1 MSFKATIDVGGKTF
15 ELVHCES
22 ILEQKTDS
30 AGRPSSGVHGG
41 HIWIVVEGT
50 ADDTFGSWVTDPTK
64 KQDGT
69 ITFFKIDQDSKFKEI
84 EFKGAYLTYLIE
96 SFITD
101 EDASD
106 PKRLSGDEL
115 NFDYK
120 PVEIG
125 FEILESVQ
133 KRTNMSYLILC
144 RLSAEKIKIDGVDH
158 DNKW

>member
-15 ELVHCES
+15 ELIHCES
-22 ILEQKTDS
+22 VLEQKTDP

-41 HIWIVVEGT
+41 HIWIAVEGT
-50 ADDTFGSWVTDPTK
+50 DDDTFGSWVTDPTK

-84 EFKGAYLTYLIE
+84 EFKGAYLTLMIE

-101 EDASD
+101 EDISDLARREYFSASIPD
-106 PKRLSGDEL
+106 IEDGYIIMRE
-115 NFDYK
+115 
-120 PVEIG
+120 
-125 FEILESVQ
+125 VQ
-133 KRTNMSYLILC
+133 DRTQMSYIIVC

>member
-15 ELVHCES
+15 ELIHCES
-22 ILEQKTDS
+22 ILTQKTDS

-41 HIWIVVEGT
+41 HIWIGVEGT
-50 ADDTFGSWVTDPTK
+50 DDDTFGSWVSDPTK

-84 EFKGAYLTYLIE
+84 EFKGAYLSLMVE

-101 EDASD
+101 EDISD
-106 PKRLSGDEL
+106 SSKREYIHADIEEIQAAYEL
-115 NFDYK
+115 MN
-120 PVEIG
+120 EI
-125 FEILESVQ
+125 Q
-133 KRTNMSYLILC
+133 KRTQMSYVIIC

>member
-15 ELVHCES
+15 ELIHCES
-22 ILEQKTDS
+22 ILDQKTDN
-30 AGRPSSGVHGG
+30 AGRPSSGVQGG
-41 HIWIVVEGT
+41 RLWIVVEGT
-50 ADDTFGSWVTDPTK
+50 DDDTFGSWVTDPTK

-84 EFKGAYLTYLIE
+84 EFKGAYLTLMVE

-101 EDASD
+101 DEVSD
-106 PKRLSGDEL
+106 LAKREYFSSDEPYL
-115 NFDYK
+115 QAAYDLMK
-120 PVEIG
+120 E
-125 FEILESVQ
+125 VQ
-133 KRTNMSYLILC
+133 NRTQMSYVIVC